1 MITPRDL
8 VCHELIG
15 LPIAVARSTDDSKI
29 GLTGTV
35 VDESRNMLII
45 ETTDGRRS
53 VAKDECAFHFTLP
66 QGERVEVEGT
76 VLVAR
81 PEDRIKKLGKKMGC
95 DHGRM

>member
-1 MITPRDL
+1 MTPRDL

-15 LPIAVARSTDDSKI
+15 LPITVARSTDDSKV

-45 ETTDGRRS
+45 ETNNGRRS
-53 VAKDECAFHFTLP
+53 AAKDECVFHFTLP
-66 QGERVEVEGT
+66 QGDCVEVEGA